1 MWVWGHR
8 KMFWP
13 VFAAGA
19 RVVALRYILQLS
31 PDGASGFARLIV
43 AYSAFSQ
50 TDIVQDGQ

>member
-1 MWVWGHR
+1 
-8 KMFWP
+8 MFWP

-31 PDGASGFARLIV
+31 PDGASGFTRLIV